1 MDSASQIWVISSGDA
16 EGYGYVGLA
25 RDRALNEA
33 HRRLLIAKWRAG
45 AGLYIFGDNE
55 PFFVDGNALLRDMG
69 ADLNPEDPTTVPLMS
84 GNHVGGE
91 IVACNEGGASNPRCS
106 LLTTGLRKLF
116 EGITVASVEPAA
128 A

>member
-1 MDSASQIWVISSGDA
+1 M
-16 EGYGYVGLA
+16 
-25 RDRALNEA
+25 
-33 HRRLLIAKWRAG
+33 
-45 AGLYIFGDNE
+45 
-55 PFFVDGNALLRDMG
+55 DGNALLRDMG
-69 ADLNPEDPTTVPLMS
+69 ADLNPEDPTMVPLMS

-91 IVACNEGGASNPRCS
+91 IVACNEGPSNPRCS